1 MNFEYFVSDMAIESA
16 LDASFEGLTS
26 EKRFSCGIVQRV
38 LNVKNNDLAKRIN
51 RERGVYITYDCEKE
65 SLKNAYVRRAMSR
78 RIAESLSSVMGRLKK
93 SSPVLVI
100 GLGNGEIIADA
111 LGERT
116 LDGVQVTSSLAD
128 GTRQSVCAFSTGVLG
143 TTGVQS
149 ALLAQAVAEKIKPS
163 YVILVDSLATSS
175 VQRVGASFQI
185 STAGIAPGSGV
196 GQDKEKINASVLGF
210 NTLAIGV
217 PLMLSM
223 RTALYGLIKEYASSV
238 GESIDEYTLRNL
250 MSEKN
255 VSNLVVS
262 PKDIQFMVNYSA
274 EIISNAIN
282 LALN

>member
-1 MNFEYFVSDMAIESA
+1 MNFEYFVSDMVIESA

-26 EKRFSCGIVQRV
+26 EKRLSCGIVQRV